1 MGYELMGRLHAELL
15 GLTERG
21 FARDRERGQ
30 GTVEYVGL
38 ILLLAVILT
47 AVIAAAKHFNGA
59 KSIPATIMQKLE
71 EAVKGIKPS

>member
-1 MGYELMGRLHAELL
+1 MGYELMGRLHAELV
-15 GLTERG
+15 GLADRG
-21 FARDRERGQ
+21 LARERGQ

-59 KSIPATIMQKLE
+59 RSIPATIMQKLE